1 MFDPRQ
7 FLDLADALL
16 DDSKYEKQGRIRTC
30 IGRAYYAAFLLS
42 MKKLQ
47 EIGHSFREVDRLH
60 KDVISTLMNEKK
72 HFISSQLDKLREYR
86 VNADYKM
93 KSKIT
98 SELGKRC
105 IMLSRKIM
113 HSIEQI

>member
-1 MFDPRQ
+1 
-7 FLDLADALL
+7 
-16 DDSKYEKQGRIRTC
+16 
-30 IGRAYYAAFLLS
+30 
-42 MKKLQ
+42 MK
-47 EIGHSFREVDRLH
+47 
-60 KDVISTLMNEKK
+60 KK
-72 HFISSQLDKLREYR
+72 HFIGSQLDKLREYR

-105 IMLSRKIM
+105 IMLSRKII